1 MDINPQKFRETLHKI
16 PFAEDS
22 WSDLISLIKVST
34 ESQAGVML
42 ITRDND
48 HDIIKSHSPDFQ
60 ISPEVRD
67 AFEKSE
73 WITAAM
79 PDTWK
84 KEYLNRGVVLG
95 TDIIAQEK
103 MRKTP
108 FYQEILNS
116 LGLEYLMAGVSFY
129 GSDYRTLLK
138 FFRAQK
144 QDNFNT
150 DNTALLGGLMPE
162 IRQMMRF
169 TERLY
174 ERMVVET
181 AETKSGAPNGA
192 ATIIINHQGK
202 IVHLNNEAEK
212 ILSAG
217 KVLSAKQDHLFA
229 IDSLDRNKLSETMAS
244 ALGSNS
250 TAAQSCSLIG
260 ESTDAGV
267 HQLLTLPV
275 PIEEPPF
282 PWMETLQVA
291 AVVVIDPMRKVKI
304 DPAIL
309 KTLYGI
315 TPAEVDL
322 VNAIANGIKPVQFA
336 QQTGKSIPT
345 VQSQRQSVFQKINV
359 NNQLELMSM
368 LRNLTTT
375 FEDISAIKH

>member
-1 MDINPQKFRETLHKI
+1 MDINPLDFRETLHKI

-34 ESQAGVML
+34 DSQAGVML
-42 ITRDND
+42 ITHDND

-60 ISPEVRD
+60 ISHDVRD
-67 AFEKSE
+67 AFEQSE

-79 PDTWK
+79 PNTWEK
-84 KEYLNRGVVLG
+84 TYLDKGVVLG
-95 TDIIAQEK
+95 TDLISQEE

-116 LGLEYLMAGVSFY
+116 LGLEYLMAGVSLY

-144 QDNFNT
+144 QDNYNA
-150 DNTALLGGLMPE
+150 DNTALLAGLMPE

-181 AETKSGAPNGA
+181 AETKAGAPSGA
-192 ATIIINHQGK
+192 ATIIIDDKGK
-202 IVHLNNEAEK
+202 VVHANREAEK
-212 ILSAG
+212 LLSAG
-217 KVLSAKQDHLFA
+217 EILSAKQDHLFA
-229 IDSLDRNKLSETMAS
+229 VDSLDRNKLSKTMAS
-244 ALGSNS
+244 AIGSNGLP
-250 TAAQSCSLIG
+250 AQGCSLIG
-260 ESTDAGV
+260 EGSNAGV

-275 PIEEPPF
+275 PTETPPF
-282 PWMETLQVA
+282 PWMETLRVA
-291 AVVVIDPMRKVKI
+291 AVVVIDPMRKVRI
-304 DPAIL
+304 DSVIL

-336 QQTGKSIPT
+336 AQTGKSIPT
-345 VQSQRQSVFQKINV
+345 VQSQRQSVFQKTNV
-359 NNQLELMSM
+359 SNQLELMNM
-368 LRNLTTT
+368 LRNLMTT
-375 FEDISAIKH
+375 FEETSI

>member
-1 MDINPQKFRETLHKI
+1 MDINPRKFRETLHKI

-22 WSDLISLIKVST
+22 WSDLISLIKAST
-34 ESQAGVML
+34 ASQAGVLL
-42 ITRDND
+42 ITRDTD
-48 HDIIKSHSPDFQ
+48 HDIMKSHSPDFQ

-84 KEYLNRGVVLG
+84 KEYLNKGVVLG
-95 TDIIAQEK
+95 TDIIPQEE

-108 FYQEILNS
+108 FYKEILNS
-116 LGLEYLMAGVSFY
+116 LGLEYLMAGISFY

-150 DNTALLGGLMPE
+150 DNTALLANLMPE

-192 ATIIINHQGK
+192 ATIIVNHQGK
-202 IVHLNNEAEK
+202 IVHANNEAEK
-212 ILSAG
+212 LLSTG

-229 IDSLDRNKLSETMAS
+229 IDSLDRNKLSETMAA
-244 ALGSNS
+244 ALGSNGEP
-250 TAAQSCSLIG
+250 AQSCSLIG
-260 ESTDAGV
+260 EGSEVGV

-282 PWMETLQVA
+282 PWMESLQVA

-336 QQTGKSIPT
+336 SNTGKSVPT
-345 VQSQRQSVFQKINV
+345 VQSQRQSIFQKTNV

-375 FEDISAIKH
+375 FEDSSAQNH